1 MSYCVHCGVE
11 LDPSLRKCPLC
22 NTPVLDPNNI
32 PWFEATSP
40 YPAKKGKAEPVR
52 KKDAAIFV
60 SVLLLTISITCGILN
75 WLVFSRTLWSLLVI
89 GFCLVLWVICI
100 PFIFCRKL
108 PPYSAVLLDGLAVS
122 FYLYLI
128 SRLTGSAD
136 WLFYLGLPIVAM
148 FTVLSEL
155 FMLFILKV
163 NRSFFAVTVYILTLI
178 SLSCIGIELLC
189 RNYLG
194 DPLRIT
200 WSAIV
205 LTVCIVF
212 IIAIVTILL
221 LPRVREEARR
231 RLHF

>member
-100 PFIFCRKL
+100 PFIFYRKL
-108 PPYSAVLLDGLAVS
+108 PPYSAVLLDGLSVS

-136 WLFYLGLPIVAM
+136 WLFYFGFPIVAM

>member
-11 LDPSLRKCPLC
+11 LDPSLKKCPLC
-22 NTPVLDPNNI
+22 STPVLDPNNI
-32 PWFEATSP
+32 PYFEASSP
-40 YPAKKGKAEPVR
+40 YPSQKGKVEPVR
-52 KKDAAIFV
+52 RKDAAIFV
-60 SVLLLTISITCGILN
+60 SILLLTISITCGLLN
-75 WLVFSRTLWSLLVI
+75 RLVFSRNLWSLLVI
-89 GFCLVLWVICI
+89 GFCLVIWVICI
-100 PFIFCRKL
+100 PFIFYQRL
-108 PPYSAVLLDGLAVS
+108 SPYLAVLFDGLAVS

-136 WLFYLGLPIVAM
+136 WLFYLGLPIAFL
-148 FTVLSEL
+148 FTALFEL
-155 FMLFILKV
+155 FMLFTLKV
-163 NRSFFAVTVYILTLI
+163 NRSFFAVTLYIFSLI

-189 RNYLG
+189 RNFLE
-194 DPLRIT
+194 DPLRLT

-205 LTVCIVF
+205 LTVCVVF

>member
-11 LDPSLRKCPLC
+11 LEPSLKKCPLC
-22 NTPVLDPNNI
+22 NTPVIDPNNI
-32 PWFEATSP
+32 PYYETSSP
-40 YPAKKGKAEPVR
+40 YPDRKGKVEPAR
-52 KKDAAIFV
+52 RKDAAIFV
-60 SVLLLTISITCGILN
+60 SVLLLTISITCGLLN
-75 WLVFSRTLWSLLVI
+75 QLVFSRNLWSLLVI
-89 GFCLVLWVICI
+89 GFCLVVWVICI
-100 PFIFCRKL
+100 PFIFYRKL
-108 PPYSAVLLDGLAVS
+108 SPYLAVLLDGMAIS

-136 WLFYLGLPIVAM
+136 WLYYLGLPITAL
-148 FTVLSEL
+148 FTFLFEL
-155 FMLFILKV
+155 FMLFTLKV
-163 NRSFFAVTVYILTLI
+163 NRSFFSVTLYIFSLI

-189 RNYLG
+189 RNFLE
-194 DPLRIT
+194 DPMRLT

-205 LTVCIVF
+205 LTVCVVF

>member
-75 WLVFSRTLWSLLVI
+75 WLVFSRSLWSLLVI

-100 PFIFCRKL
+100 PFIFYRKL
-108 PPYSAVLLDGLAVS
+108 PSYSAVLLDGLAVS

-148 FTVLSEL
+148 FTILLEV

-163 NRSFFAVTVYILTLI
+163 NRSFFAVTLYILSLI
-178 SLSCIGIELLC
+178 SFSCIGIELLC

-194 DPLRIT
+194 NPLRIT

-205 LTVCIVF
+205 LTVCVVF

>member
-22 NTPVLDPNNI
+22 DTPVLDPNNI

-100 PFIFCRKL
+100 PFIFYRKL

-136 WLFYLGLPIVAM
+136 WLFYLGFPIVAM

-155 FMLFILKV
+155 FMLFALKV

-189 RNYLG
+189 RDYLG

>member
-11 LDPSLRKCPLC
+11 LDPSLKRCPLC

-32 PWFEATSP
+32 PYFEATSP
-40 YPAKKGKAEPVR
+40 YPATKGKVEPAR
-52 KKDAAIFV
+52 RKDAAIFI
-60 SVLLLTISITCGILN
+60 SVLLSTISITCGILN
-75 WLVFSRTLWSLLVI
+75 WLVFTGTPWSLLVI

-100 PFIFCRKL
+100 PYIFYRKL
-108 PPYSAVLLDGLAVS
+108 SPYLAVFMDGLTVS

-136 WLFYLGLPIVAM
+136 WLFYLGLPIAAL
-148 FTVLSEL
+148 FTFLLEI
-155 FMLFILKV
+155 FILSVLKI
-163 NRSFFAVTVYILTLI
+163 NHSAFSVTLYIFSLI
-178 SLSCIGIELLC
+178 PLFCIGIELLC
-189 RNYLG
+189 RNFLG
-194 DPLRIT
+194 SPLRIT

-205 LTVCIVF
+205 LTVCVIF

>member
-32 PWFEATSP
+32 PYFEATSP
-40 YPAKKGKAEPVR
+40 YPTRKGKVEPAR
-52 KKDAAIFV
+52 RKDAAIFV
-60 SVLLLTISITCGILN
+60 SVLFLTICITCGLLN
-75 WLVFSRTLWSLLVI
+75 WLVFSRIRWSLLVI
-89 GFCLVLWVICI
+89 GFCLVLWVMCF
-100 PFIFCRKL
+100 PFIFFRKL
-108 PPYSAVLLDGLAVS
+108 SPYFSVLLDGLAIC
-122 FYLYLI
+122 FYLFLI
-128 SRLTGSAD
+128 SCLTGSSE
-136 WLFYLGLPIVAM
+136 WLLCLGLPIAAM
-148 FTVLSEL
+148 FTLL
-155 FMLFILKV
+155 FEAFVFFILKV
-163 NRSFFAVTVYILTLI
+163 NRSFFSVTLYVFSMI

-189 RNYLG
+189 RNFLG
-194 DPLRIT
+194 DPLKIT

-205 LTVCIVF
+205 LTVCVVF

>member
-11 LDPSLRKCPLC
+11 LDPSLKKCPLC

-32 PWFEATSP
+32 PYFETSSP
-40 YPAKKGKAEPVR
+40 YPAQRGKVEPVR
-52 KKDAAIFV
+52 RKDVAIFV
-60 SVLLLTISITCGILN
+60 SVLLLTISLTCGLLN
-75 WLVFSRTLWSLLVI
+75 RLVFSRNLWSLLVI
-89 GFCLVLWVICI
+89 GFCLIIWVICI
-100 PFIFCRKL
+100 PFIFYRKL
-108 PPYSAVLLDGLAVS
+108 TPYFAVLLDGLAVS

-136 WLFYLGLPIVAM
+136 WLYYLGLPITLL
-148 FTVLSEL
+148 FTLLLEI
-155 FMLFILKV
+155 FMLLTLKLSH
-163 NRSFFAVTVYILTLI
+163 SFFSVTLYIFSLI
-178 SLSCIGIELLC
+178 PLSCIGIELLC
-189 RNYLG
+189 RNFLG
-194 DPLRIT
+194 SPMRIT

-212 IIAIVTILL
+212 IIAIVTIIL

>member
-11 LDPSLRKCPLC
+11 LDPSLNKCPLC
-22 NTPVLDPNNI
+22 STPVLDPNNI
-32 PWFEATSP
+32 PYFEVSSP
-40 YPAKKGKAEPVR
+40 YPAIKGKVEPIR

-60 SVLLLTISITCGILN
+60 SVLFITICITCGLLN
-75 WLVFSRTLWSLLVI
+75 WLVFSASLWSLLVT

-100 PFIFCRKL
+100 PFIFYRKL
-108 PPYSAVLLDGLAVS
+108 SPYLSVFLDGLAVS

-148 FTVLSEL
+148 STILSEV
-155 FMLFILKV
+155 FMLFILRV
-163 NRSFFAVTVYILTLI
+163 NRSFFAVTLYILSLI
-178 SLSCIGIELLC
+178 SLSCIGTELLC

-194 DPLRIT
+194 DPLRVT

-205 LTVCIVF
+205 LTVCVVF

>member
-11 LDPSLRKCPLC
+11 LDPSLRRCPLC

-32 PWFEATSP
+32 PYFEATSP
-40 YPAKKGKAEPVR
+40 YPAKKGKVEPAR
-52 KKDAAIFV
+52 RKDAAIFV
-60 SVLLLTISITCGILN
+60 SVLFATICVTCGLLN
-75 WLVFSRTLWSLLVI
+75 WLVFPGTLWSLLVI
-89 GFCLVLWVICI
+89 GFCLVLWVVCL
-100 PFIFCRKL
+100 PFLFFRKL
-108 PPYSAVLLDGLAVS
+108 SPCLSVFLDGLAIS
-122 FYLYLI
+122 FYLFLI
-128 SRLTGSAD
+128 SRLTGSMD
-136 WLFYLGLPIVAM
+136 WLFYLGLPIAAM
-148 FTVLSEL
+148 FTAL
-155 FMLFILKV
+155 FEVQLILIQKV
-163 NRSFFAVTVYILTLI
+163 NRSFFAVTLYVFSMI

-189 RNYLG
+189 RNFLG

-205 LTVCIVF
+205 LTVCAVF

>member
-11 LDPSLRKCPLC
+11 LEPSLKKCPLC

-32 PWFEATSP
+32 PCFETSSP
-40 YPAKKGKAEPVR
+40 YPDRRGKVEPAR
-52 KKDAAIFV
+52 RKDAAIFV
-60 SVLLLTISITCGILN
+60 SVLLLTISITCGLLN
-75 WLVFSRTLWSLLVI
+75 QLVFSRNLWSLLVI
-89 GFCLVLWVICI
+89 GFCLIIWVICI
-100 PFIFCRKL
+100 PFIFYRKL
-108 PPYSAVLLDGLAVS
+108 SPFLAVLLDGMAVS

-136 WLFYLGLPIVAM
+136 WLYYLGLPITAM
-148 FTVLSEL
+148 FTLL
-155 FMLFILKV
+155 FEVFLLFLLKV
-163 NRSFFAVTVYILTLI
+163 NRSFFSVTLYIFSLI
-178 SLSCIGIELLC
+178 SFSCIGIELLC
-189 RNYLG
+189 RNFLAS
-194 DPLRIT
+194 PMRLT

-205 LTVCIVF
+205 LTVCVVF

>member
-11 LDPSLRKCPLC
+11 LDPSLKKCPLC
-22 NTPVLDPNNI
+22 DTPVIDPNNI
-32 PWFEATSP
+32 PYFEATSP
-40 YPAKKGKAEPVR
+40 YPPKKGKVEPAR
-52 KKDAAIFV
+52 RKDAAIFV
-60 SVLLLTISITCGILN
+60 SVLFLTISITCGLLN
-75 WLVFSRTLWSLLVI
+75 WLVFPRILWSLLVI

-100 PFIFCRKL
+100 PFIFYRKL
-108 PPYSAVLLDGLAVS
+108 SPYPAVLLDGLAVA

-136 WLFYLGLPIVAM
+136 WLFYLGLPIVAL
-148 FTVLSEL
+148 FTLLLEVLL
-155 FMLFILKV
+155 ALILKV
-163 NRSFFAVTVYILTLI
+163 NRSFFAVTLYIFSVI

-189 RNYLG
+189 RHFLG
-194 DPLRIT
+194 DPIRLT

-205 LTVCIVF
+205 LTVCVVF